1 MGVDEG
7 RVGRSEEDTTD
18 RSKVGMDSEGCVG
31 ALDMGRSEGGEV
43 VVDMGHSDGGEA
55 AMNTGQV
62 GMSSEGDVN
71 SLRC

>member
-1 MGVDEG
+1 MGLRGGVGVDEG

-18 RSKVGMDSEGCVG
+18 RSKVGMDNEGCVG
-31 ALDMGRSEGGEV
+31 ALDMGRSEGGGV

-62 GMSSEGDVN
+62 GVN